1 VRISALAT
9 PSGVDIVVAD
19 HGPGIPAADRERA
32 TERFFR
38 GEIARS
44 SPGSGLGLALVQAV
58 AQLHGGSLH
67 LEDAQPGVVAIL
79 SLPGHDE
86 PASHG

>member
-1 VRISALAT
+1 
-9 PSGVDIVVAD
+9 
-19 HGPGIPAADRERA
+19 
-32 TERFFR
+32 
-38 GEIARS
+38 
-44 SPGSGLGLALVQAV
+44 VQAV